1 MNSSKNISAEIIV
14 VGAGLAGA
22 TAAAVLGQQGRRVIL
37 VDPRPSCPP
46 LFRAEKL
53 EPDQVQIL
61 RKLGLLEPLLPH
73 ARRVRQVRVGYNGR
87 LFKIVPIEQ
96 YGIHYSDMVNVLRSH
111 SSADVEHKLGHV
123 EHIANRNE
131 LQCVRLAGG
140 EELTSR
146 LVVLACG
153 VSSEL
158 QANLGLRKEVLRRE
172 QSVSFGFSI
181 ARPDGLPFPFDATT
195 YYPTTCAAYIDF
207 LSLFVMGEAMRANL
221 FVFRSVSDPWV
232 RQFVQQPGQM
242 LERAFPKLGRLIGDY
257 RVVTQ
262 VETARVDL
270 YRMQRELQ
278 PGVVLIGDAFQGPCP
293 STGKGVSKVLTDVD
307 VLCSE
312 CVPEWLATPGMGRD
326 KIASFYKHP
335 RKRST
340 DTCAL
345 EMAQYRRRACTDRS
359 LRWRIHRVRLHLAMQ
374 FGRQYTP
381 EPRRSTL
388 SLANEQLRG
397 ATVEGKEANRD
408 VTV

>member
-1 MNSSKNISAEIIV
+1 MNSSQDISAEIIV

-22 TAAAVLGQQGRRVIL
+22 AAAALLGQQGRRVIL

-61 RKLGLLEPLLPH
+61 RKLGLLGPLLPH
-73 ARRVRQVRVGYNGR
+73 ARRIRQVCVGYNGR
-87 LFKIVPIEQ
+87 LFKIEPIEQ
-96 YGIHYSDMVNVLRSH
+96 YGIYYTDMVNALRSH

-123 EHIANRNE
+123 EHIANSSE
-131 LQCVRLAGG
+131 LQRVRLAGG
-140 EELTSR
+140 EELTSH

-158 QANLGLRKEVLRRE
+158 QANLGLRKEVLQRE

-181 ARPDGLPFPFDATT
+181 ARADGLPFPFDATT
-195 YYPTTCAAYIDF
+195 YYPTTCAANIDF

-232 RQFVQQPGQM
+232 RQFVMQPAQM
-242 LERAFPKLGRLIGDY
+242 LERAFPKLVRLIGEY
-257 RVVTQ
+257 RVVTK
-262 VETARVDL
+262 VEMARVDL

-293 STGKGVSKVLTDVD
+293 STGTGVSKVLTDVD
-307 VLCSE
+307 VLCSG

-326 KIASFYKHP
+326 KVASFYNHP
-335 RKRST
+335 RKRSS

-345 EMAQYRRRACTDRS
+345 EMAQYRRRACTNRS
-359 LRWRIHRVRLHLAMQ
+359 LRWRIHRLRLHLAMQ
-374 FGRQYTP
+374 FGRQYTL
-381 EPRRSTL
+381 EPSRPTL
-388 SLANEQLRG
+388 SLVNKQLCG
-397 ATVEGKEANRD
+397 AAVEDKK
-408 VTV
+408 VTRT